1 MISPSPTRPKPD
13 SPAPEENK
21 NRPLSTPRKRAGQK
35 PLALFIKGLLRP
47 IFKGIYYFMSFVRS
61 HRLVSLIVL
70 ILLLASI
77 AITSYVTTG
86 RMPFSPPPQQSSGL
100 QQTSSNPAT
109 DVMQQWLTAL
119 RKGDVSTLKVLDN
132 RMPNPPD
139 PNLLVSQFS
148 QTSTRTWQSMKLIG
162 ANQESDTT
170 VDTFVE
176 VDLSE
181 TVNGTAINTYLIW
194 HFVIVPTQKEAIL
207 YSVDFVDNR
216 QSLQ

>member
-13 SPAPEENK
+13 SPAPQENK
-21 NRPLSTPRKRAGQK
+21 DKPLSTPRTRAGQR
-35 PLALFIKGLLRP
+35 PLALFIKRVLRP
-47 IFKGIYYFMSFVRS
+47 IFKGIYYFISFVRN

-86 RMPFSPPPQQSSGL
+86 RIPLSSPPDQSGI
-100 QQTSSNPAT
+100 QQTSSDAAT
-109 DVMQQWLTAL
+109 TVMQQWLTAL
-119 RKGDVSTLKVLDN
+119 RKGDVNTLKVLDN

-148 QTSTRTWQSMKLIG
+148 QTSTRTWKSMKLIG
-162 ANQESDTT
+162 ENQEADTT

-176 VDLSE
+176 VDLTSTE
-181 TVNGTAINTYLIW
+181 GGTTVNSFLIW

-216 QSLQ
+216 QSLA